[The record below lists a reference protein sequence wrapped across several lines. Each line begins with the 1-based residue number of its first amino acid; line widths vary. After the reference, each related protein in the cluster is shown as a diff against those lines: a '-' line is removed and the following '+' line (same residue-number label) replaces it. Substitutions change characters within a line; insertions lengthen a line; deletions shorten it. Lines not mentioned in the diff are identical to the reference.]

1 MRFQHTVPMPGREKH
16 MSMTLSKGS
25 LKRALTMSVALMG
38 LMGVINPALAGEG
51 SNSGLGVHTQTSHL
65 RTQVVQLSKGRSLII
80 DLPVDASDV
89 LVSNPAVAEAVL
101 RTPKRIFILGVANG
115 QSDAVFFDH
124 MGKQILSL
132 QIRVDAPTDQ
142 LSETISRHFPHT
154 RIEIQSVNGFVVLS
168 GVAMNDG
175 EAAQIASLAKIY
187 AEKPENIV
195 NLMSIAGKDQ
205 VSLRVRIIEVN
216 RSTIKQLGFNS
227 SAILGQVG
235 GTQYK
240 LLNSSTYGVNS
251 KLLGGTRSGYDLNT
265 TSQPVSGYPIGNV
278 FGGATQGGGLLDAL
292 KAIGLD
298 SASFTT
304 AISRFLTGTG
314 SITAQQSNY
323 IQQYLTGYIG
333 NIKTKITSADGTM
346 TWDVTAGDFGIN
358 PSNIS
363 ARAQAYLS
371 GNVVGTPVFDDD
383 GSQER
388 LYWNDFFNRLP
399 AYNNATVHSVAS
411 GTDSTWIDRSNPAN
425 VVARDRAGSDGLNQA
440 SAMIE
445 AFERVG
451 LVRTLAEPN
460 LTAVSGE
467 SAKFLA
473 GGEFPV
479 PVGQDSQG
487 KITVEFKPFGVGLGF
502 TPVVLSE
509 GRISLKVSTE
519 VSELTNVGSLSLSS
533 TLSIPALK
541 VRRAETSVEMSSGSS
556 LMIAGLLQTNYK
568 QAIDSLPG
576 LTTLPVLGTLFRS
589 RDFLNDETEMV
600 VLITPYI
607 VDPTSPE
614 NMQTPA
620 DNLEIAH
627 DMQTVFMGRLNKVIS
642 EKNAREGRS
651 EPPPPTPYQA
661 PIGYVIE

>member
-1 MRFQHTVPMPGREKH
+1 M
-16 MSMTLSKGS
+16 
-25 LKRALTMSVALMG
+25 
-38 LMGVINPALAGEG
+38 
-51 SNSGLGVHTQTSHL
+51 
-65 RTQVVQLSKGRSLII
+65 
-80 DLPVDASDV
+80 
-89 LVSNPAVAEAVL
+89 
-101 RTPKRIFILGVANG
+101 GVANG

-142 LSETISRHFPHT
+142 LSETIARHFPHT
-154 RIEIQSVNGFVVLS
+154 RIEVQAVNGFVVLS

-175 EAAQIASLAKIY
+175 EASQIASLAKIY
-187 AEKPENIV
+187 AEKPENLV
-195 NLMSIAGKDQ
+195 NLMSVAGKDQ

-216 RSTIKQLGFNS
+216 RSTIKQLGFNT
-227 SAILGQVG
+227 SAVLGQLG

-240 LLNSSTYGVNS
+240 IMNSSTYGVNS

-265 TSQPVSGYPIGNV
+265 TSQPVAGNPV
-278 FGGATQGGGLLDAL
+278 GNLFGAASQGGGLLDAL
-292 KAIGLD
+292 NKVGL
-298 SASFTT
+298 SPGSLTT
-304 AISRFLTGTG
+304 AVSNFLTGNGALTTG
-314 SITAQQSNY
+314 QSSY
-323 IQQYLTGYIG
+323 IEKYLTGLLTTT
-333 NIKTKITSADGTM
+333 KTEITEQRFNAATNAYDTI
-346 TWDVTAGDFGIN
+346 TYDVTAGDFNIT
-358 PSNIS
+358 PSNLA
-363 ARAQAYLS
+363 ARAQAYAN
-371 GNVVGTPVFDDD
+371 GGGT
-383 GSQER
+383 SAEK
-388 LYWNDFFNRLP
+388 LWWNDFYNKLP
-399 AYNNATVHSVAS
+399 QYNTANLYSVGA
-411 GTDSTWIDRSNPAN
+411 GTDSTYIDRSNPAN
-425 VVARDRAGSDGLNQA
+425 VVAKDRAGSDGLNQA

-460 LTAVSGE
+460 LTAVSGK

-487 KITVEFKPFGVGLGF
+487 KISVEFKPFGVGLGF

-533 TLSIPALK
+533 TLNIPALK

-607 VDPTSPE
+607 IDPTSPE

-620 DNLEIAH
+620 DNFEIAH
-627 DMQTVFMGRLNKVIS
+627 DMQTIFMGRLNKVITD
-642 EKNAREGRS
+642 KNARDGRTD
-651 EPPPPTPYQA
+651 PPPPTPYQA